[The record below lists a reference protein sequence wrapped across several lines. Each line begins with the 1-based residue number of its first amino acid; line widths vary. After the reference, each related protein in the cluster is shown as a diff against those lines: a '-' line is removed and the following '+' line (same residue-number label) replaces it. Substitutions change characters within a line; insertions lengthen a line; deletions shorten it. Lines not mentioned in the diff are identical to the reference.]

1 MVSIKGTLSTNSVLG
16 WKAVRSCL
24 KNMNSSYFLWSLSL
38 GGPMK
43 KIVKIGNTEY
53 SMKSS
58 AYTQF
63 KYKNDTGRKMLEDLQ
78 SLTKLQN
85 ATEEEALVSVDDIVE
100 IVLRM
105 AFIMIEE
112 ADAKQI
118 TTYDEF
124 LKSIDGLF
132 DDTEWINQ
140 VIELATSPISR
151 GV

>member
-1 MVSIKGTLSTNSVLG
+1 
-16 WKAVRSCL
+16 
-24 KNMNSSYFLWSLSL
+24 
-38 GGPMK
+38 MK

>member
-1 MVSIKGTLSTNSVLG
+1 
-16 WKAVRSCL
+16 
-24 KNMNSSYFLWSLSL
+24 
-38 GGPMK
+38 MK

-78 SLTKLQN
+78 NLTKLQN

-132 DDTEWINQ
+132 DDTDWINQ